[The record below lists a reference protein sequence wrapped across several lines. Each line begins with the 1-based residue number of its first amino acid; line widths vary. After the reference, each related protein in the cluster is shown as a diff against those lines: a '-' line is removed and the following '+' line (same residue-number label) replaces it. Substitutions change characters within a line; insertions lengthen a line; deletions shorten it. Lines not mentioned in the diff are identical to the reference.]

1 LNFLTNKIQQYHEKK
16 LKDALQNLQFH
27 QDAKKRLE
35 TKLKTT
41 DEKSKIYIEKEIGK
55 HNEMIV
61 IWKKNIEKIN
71 EQLKKLQS

>member
-27 QDAKKRLE
+27 QDTKKRLE